1 MNIDV
6 SREQDLVVLKTEG
19 RIDATTC
26 GQLDAAIAEVFDGG
40 DSRFVIDMTGVEYI
54 SSAGLG
60 VLLKGAKRARG
71 AGGKIALSGLQ
82 ESVTDVF
89 EVSGFL
95 TLFTVHASAG
105 EAAGSL
111 KDSGGSA
118 C

>member
-6 SREQDLVVLKTEG
+6 TREQDLVVLKTDG

-26 GQLDAAIAEVFDGG
+26 RQLDQAIGDVLDGG
-40 DSRFVIDMTGVEYI
+40 DNCFVIDMAGVDYI

-71 AGGKIALSGLQ
+71 VEGKIALSGLQ
-82 ESVTDVF
+82 ESVTQVF

-95 TLFTVHASAG
+95 TLFAVHATAG
-105 EAAGSL
+105 EAAAEL
-111 KDSGGSA
+111 KASGG
-118 C
+118 